1 MTTIP
6 TPTAHLHITD
16 VSLIYPD
23 GESTVTALDRVSM
36 EARQGEMT
44 AVIGASGS
52 GKSSLL
58 SVAAGLTE
66 PTTGKVS
73 VAGHSLDGAAE
84 IDRARIRREHIGVI
98 FQQAN
103 LLGSLTVRDQL
114 LITDH
119 IRGLRGRALRA
130 RTDRAE
136 ELLARVGLEGFGS
149 RRIHQLSGGQRQRVN
164 IARALM
170 GAPSLLLAD
179 EPTAAL
185 DAHLSH
191 EIVGLLRTLTDD
203 MQVATVM
210 VTHDRSLLALMDR
223 VIEVRDGRI
232 VHETQD
238 SRHLTLP

>member
-1 MTTIP
+1 MTTTLTLRTQLI
-6 TPTAHLHITD
+6 LED
-16 VSLIYPD
+16 VSLVYPD
-23 GESTVTALDRVSM
+23 GESTVTALDRVSLQ
-36 EARQGEMT
+36 AHRGEMT
-44 AVIGASGS
+44 ALVGASGS

-58 SVAAGLTE
+58 SVAAGLVV
-66 PTTGKVS
+66 PTTGAVS
-73 VAGHSLDGAAE
+73 VAGQPLEGAAE
-84 IDRARIRREHIGVI
+84 TDRARIRRENIGVI

-130 RTDRAE
+130 RVGRAD

-149 RRIHQLSGGQRQRVN
+149 RRMHQLSGGQRQRVN

-170 GAPSLLLAD
+170 GSPSILLAD

-185 DAHLSH
+185 DAHLSRD
-191 EIVGLLRTLTDD
+191 IVRLLRELTDD
-203 MQVATVM
+203 MEVATIM
-210 VTHDRSLLALMDR
+210 VTHDRSLLNLTDH

-232 VHETQD
+232 V
-238 SRHLTLP
+238 